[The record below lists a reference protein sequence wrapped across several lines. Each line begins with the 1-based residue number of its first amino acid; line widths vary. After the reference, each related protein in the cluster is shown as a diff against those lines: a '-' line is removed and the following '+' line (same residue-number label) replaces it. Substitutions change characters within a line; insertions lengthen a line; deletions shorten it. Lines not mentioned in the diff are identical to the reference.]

1 MEFLII
7 VDAQNDFITGKL
19 AVSGAEEAA
28 KNICHE
34 LEHSSAFPIFT
45 QDVHDSKEYACS
57 VEGKHIPGHCGRDT
71 VGCLLDSRIV
81 KYMGRNMARLE
92 YYYYH
97 VRKSTFA
104 YTNWPGIFSE
114 ILQFFPDPELG
125 ANSVAITGV
134 TLIGFCTDICV
145 LSNAIVLRNL
155 FPNIPIRVKADC
167 CAGSTPELHEAAL
180 KIMAANL
187 IEIV

>member
-19 AVSGAEEAA
+19 AVPGAEEAV

-34 LEHSSAFPIFT
+34 LKQTSAFPIVT
-45 QDVHDSKEYACS
+45 QDIHDPREYALS
-57 VEGKHIPGHCGRDT
+57 VEGKCLPGHCDRNSAGCWLHGELFNVLRRK
-71 VGCLLDSRIV
+71 VGC
-81 KYMGRNMARLE
+81 E
-92 YYYYH
+92 YYP

-104 YTNWPGIFSE
+104 YMDWRT
-114 ILQFFPDPELG
+114 ILQFFAHPE
-125 ANSVAITGV
+125 SVDGITLV
-134 TLIGFCTDICV
+134 GFCTDICV
-145 LSNAIVLRNL
+145 LSNAIVLRSL

-180 KIMAANL
+180 KVMAANL
-187 IEIV
+187 IEII

>member
-7 VDAQNDFITGKL
+7 VDAQNDFITDRL
-19 AVSGAEEAA
+19 AVPCAKEVV

-34 LEHSSAFPIFT
+34 LEQSSAFPIVT
-45 QDVHDSKEYACS
+45 QDIHDHGEYALS
-57 VEGKHIPGHCGRDT
+57 VEGKKLPEHCNRSNTGCWLHDELFNVLKCK
-71 VGCLLDSRIV
+71 VGC
-81 KYMGRNMARLE
+81 E
-92 YYYYH
+92 YYT

-104 YTNWPGIFSE
+104 YMNWPTIFSE

-125 ANSVAITGV
+125 ASSAAITGV
-134 TLIGFCTDICV
+134 TLMGFCTDICV
-145 LSNAIVLRNL
+145 LSNAIVLRSL

-187 IEIV
+187 IDII

>member
-1 MEFLII
+1 MEFLIT

-19 AVSGAEEAA
+19 AVPRAEEAIR
-28 KNICHE
+28 NICHE
-34 LEHSSAFPIFT
+34 LEQSSAFLIVT
-45 QDVHDSKEYACS
+45 QDIHDPGEYALS
-57 VEGKHIPGHCGRDT
+57 VEGKCLPGHCDRNSAGYRLHNGLFNALNHS
-71 VGCLLDSRIV
+71 VGI
-81 KYMGRNMARLE
+81 E
-92 YYYYH
+92 YYT

-104 YTNWPGIFSE
+104 YMNWPTIFSE
-114 ILQFFPDPELG
+114 ILQFFPDPDLG
-125 ANSVAITGV
+125 ASSAAITGI
-134 TLIGFCTDICV
+134 TLMGFCTDICV
-145 LSNAIVLRNL
+145 LSNAIVLRSL

>member
-19 AVSGAEEAA
+19 AVPGAEEAV

-34 LEHSSAFPIFT
+34 LEQTSAFPILT
-45 QDVHDSKEYACS
+45 QDTHDSGEYALS
-57 VEGKHIPGHCGRDT
+57 VEGNRLPEHCDRNSAGYRHHDELFNVLKRK
-71 VGCLLDSRIV
+71 VG
-81 KYMGRNMARLE
+81 YE
-92 YYYYH
+92 YYV

-104 YTNWPGIFSE
+104 YTNWPTIFSE
-114 ILQFFPDPELG
+114 ILQFFPDPDLG
-125 ANSVAITGV
+125 ASSAAITGV
-134 TLIGFCTDICV
+134 TLMGFCTDICV
-145 LSNAIVLRNL
+145 LSNAIVLRSL

-167 CAGSTPELHEAAL
+167 CAGSTPELHEDAL
-180 KIMAANL
+180 RVMDANL

>member
-19 AVSGAEEAA
+19 AVPGAEEVA

-34 LEHSSAFPIFT
+34 LKQTSAFPIFT
-45 QDVHDSKEYACS
+45 QDIHDSGEYALS
-57 VEGKHIPGHCGRDT
+57 VEGNHLPEHCNRNSNGY
-71 VGCLLDSRIV
+71 LLHDELFNIFTR
-81 KYMGRNMARLE
+81 KAGYQ
-92 YYYYH
+92 YYP

-104 YTNWPGIFSE
+104 YMSWPTIFSE
-114 ILQFFPDPELG
+114 ILQFFPDPDLG
-125 ANSVAITGV
+125 ASSAAITGI
-134 TLIGFCTDICV
+134 TLMGFCTDICV
-145 LSNAIVLRNL
+145 LSNAIVLRSL

-180 KIMAANL
+180 KVMAANL
-187 IEIV
+187 IEVI

>member
-7 VDAQNDFITGKL
+7 IDAQNDFITGKL
-19 AVSGAEEAA
+19 AVPRAKEAV

-34 LEHSSAFPIFT
+34 LEQSSAFLIVT
-45 QDVHDSKEYACS
+45 QDIHDSGEYELS
-57 VEGKHIPGHCGRDT
+57 VEGNHLPKHCDRNSNGH
-71 VGCLLDSRIV
+71 LLYDELFNVLKR
-81 KYMGRNMARLE
+81 KAGYL
-92 YYYYH
+92 YYP

-104 YTNWPGIFSE
+104 YINWPTIFSE

-125 ANSVAITGV
+125 ASPAAVTGV

-145 LSNAIVLRNL
+145 LSNAIVLRSL

-180 KIMAANL
+180 KVMAANL

>member
-19 AVSGAEEAA
+19 AVPGAEEAI

-34 LEHSSAFPIFT
+34 LEQTSAFPIVT
-45 QDVHDSKEYACS
+45 QDMHDPMEYALS
-57 VEGKHIPGHCGRDT
+57 VEGNHLPEHCNRNSAGCQLHNGLFNALKCK
-71 VGCLLDSRIV
+71 VGC
-81 KYMGRNMARLE
+81 E
-92 YYYYH
+92 YYAI
-97 VRKSTFA
+97 RKSTFA
-104 YTNWPGIFSE
+104 YMDWPTIFSE
-114 ILQFFPDPELG
+114 ILQFFPDPDLG
-125 ANSVAITGV
+125 ASSAAITSV
-134 TLIGFCTDICV
+134 TLMGFCTDICV

>member
-1 MEFLII
+1 MEFLIV

-19 AVSGAEEAA
+19 AVPRAEEVV
-28 KNICHE
+28 KNIYHE
-34 LEHSSAFPIFT
+34 LEQTSAFLIDT
-45 QDVHDSKEYACS
+45 QDIHDPGEYALS
-57 VEGKHIPGHCGRDT
+57 IEGKYLPEHCERNSAGCQLHNGLFNALNHN
-71 VGCLLDSRIV
+71 VGI
-81 KYMGRNMARLE
+81 E
-92 YYYYH
+92 YYT

-104 YTNWPGIFSE
+104 YMNWPTIFSE
-114 ILQFFPDPELG
+114 ILQFFPDPDLG
-125 ANSVAITGV
+125 ASSAAITSV
-134 TLIGFCTDICV
+134 TLMGFCTDICV